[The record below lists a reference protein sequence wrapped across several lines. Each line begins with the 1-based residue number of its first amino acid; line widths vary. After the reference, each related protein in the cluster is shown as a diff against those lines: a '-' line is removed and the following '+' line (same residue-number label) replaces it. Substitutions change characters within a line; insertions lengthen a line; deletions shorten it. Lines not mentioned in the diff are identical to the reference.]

1 MKRITEGAFAKLNL
15 TLDVLDRRADGYHDI
30 KSIMQTV
37 SLHDDVL
44 VDLGG
49 EGWQVHCY
57 RELLP
62 PDADENTTPELV
74 TCGLPQDRDNLAWKA
89 AEAFYARTGLPRE
102 GLEIFISKRI
112 PMQAGLGGGSADA
125 AAVLRALNR
134 AYDAPLS
141 IPALC
146 ELGAQVGSDVPFC
159 VMGGTAIVEGR
170 GELLTKLPP
179 APEFFLVICKPDFSV
194 STPEL
199 YGKIDTV
206 AIPHRP
212 DNQAMESAL
221 LAGDLGKVAENV
233 YNVFDPVVT
242 SEHLELNYIKSIC
255 NSYGALTE
263 QMTGSGSA
271 IFAILPNFE
280 YAAVVCSM
288 LKENYPNI
296 YIAKPV

>member
-141 IPALC
+141 I
-146 ELGAQVGSDVPFC
+146 Q
-159 VMGGTAIVEGR
+159 IGR
-170 GELLTKLPP
+170 ASCRER
-179 APEFFLVICKPDFSV
+179 V
-194 STPEL
+194 
-199 YGKIDTV
+199 
-206 AIPHRP
+206 
-212 DNQAMESAL
+212 
-221 LAGDLGKVAENV
+221 
-233 YNVFDPVVT
+233 
-242 SEHLELNYIKSIC
+242 
-255 NSYGALTE
+255 
-263 QMTGSGSA
+263 
-271 IFAILPNFE
+271 
-280 YAAVVCSM
+280 
-288 LKENYPNI
+288 
-296 YIAKPV
+296 